1 MDKQFLEDYK
11 RNKESIERYMPK
23 EVIARLLGKQDE
35 ALKYKYNRI
44 LKQHTELGENLNAGK
59 YTGMKMDEAI
69 KSYQKMGRELD
80 GIIKELRDMDVV
92 VSDTQI
98 EYGF

>member
-35 ALKYKYNRI
+35 ALKHKYNRI
-44 LKQHTELGENLNAGK
+44 LKQHNELGDKMNSGV
-59 YTGMKMDEAI
+59 YTGMKLDEAVWT
-69 KSYQKMGRELD
+69 YRKMGLELD
-80 GIIKELRDMDVV
+80 GIIKELQDMGEV
-92 VSDTQI
+92 VSDMQV